1 MNLDQNQEIDVS
13 QETKQS
19 ESLSIGKKQSRLP
32 RRSIGEP
39 VNISNL
45 FEIRINDGNIVLFKK
60 GTTAPYG
67 YYSSIDGLYLG
78 LMKKELFESNGNIE
92 ALQEMF
98 NSHYEYIKQIIS
110 TINKNEENNE
120 ERTKLKREKQRI
132 RAEKRK
138 E

>member
-1 MNLDQNQEIDVS
+1 
-13 QETKQS
+13 
-19 ESLSIGKKQSRLP
+19 
-32 RRSIGEP
+32 
-39 VNISNL
+39 
-45 FEIRINDGNIVLFKK
+45 
-60 GTTAPYG
+60 
-67 YYSSIDGLYLG
+67 
-78 LMKKELFESNGNIE
+78 MKKELFESNGNIE